1 MKLNEIHIR
10 DPFILLDSD
19 TYYLYGTRG
28 SELKKLCTGLDV
40 YTSTD
45 LVEWSNPFE
54 VFRKPENFWADRNF
68 WAPEVHKYNRKFFM
82 FVTFKSTDRCRGTQI
97 LIADKPT
104 GPFKPHSDGP
114 ITRKDWECLDG
125 TLYIDKSNV
134 PYMVFCH
141 EWNSIKDKD
150 GEMWAVRLSADLKTA
165 VGEPFLLFKASEPS
179 WALHGSERFVTD
191 GPFMY
196 RTKGG
201 QLLMIW
207 SSLDKSGYVEAIA
220 VSDNGDITGKW
231 SHNQDL
237 LFTEDGGHGMIFK
250 TTDGE
255 KKLVLHA
262 PNKTPYEHPIIID
275 LIEENNRI
283 YTI

>member
-10 DPFILLDSD
+10 DPFILLEKD

-45 LVEWSNPFE
+45 LAEWSNPIE
-54 VFRKPENFWADRNF
+54 VFLKPENFWADHDF
-68 WAPEVHKYNRKFFM
+68 WAPEVHKYNEKYYM
-82 FVTFKSTDRCRGTQI
+82 FVSFKSPDRCRTTQI

-104 GPFKPHSDGP
+104 GPFIPHSDGSLTP
-114 ITRKDWECLDG
+114 KHWECLDG
-125 TLYIDKSNV
+125 TLYIDKNNV
-134 PYMVFCH
+134 PFMVFCH
-141 EWNSIKDKD
+141 EWVQIKD
-150 GEMWAVRLSADLKTA
+150 GEMWTVQLSADLKTA
-165 VGEPFLLFKASEPS
+165 VGEPFLLFKASEPG
-179 WALHGSERFVTD
+179 WADHESGRFVTD

-196 RTKGG
+196 RTKCG

-207 SSLDKSGYVEAIA
+207 SSLDKSGYVEAVA

-250 TTDGE
+250 ATDGE
-255 KKLVLHA
+255 IRLVLHS
-262 PNKTPYEHPIIID
+262 PNKSPYERPIIID

-283 YTI
+283 YTK